1 MLDVLNTIFLGLM
14 VFIMMQISGSLIQIK
29 DLLDDKFD

>member
-14 VFIMMQISGSLIQIK
+14 VLIMMQISGSLIQIK
-29 DLLDDKFD
+29 DLLDDKLD